1 MLLYLHGIS
10 SAGKTSIG
18 KELLKHLPNAILI
31 DQDTYY
37 KKLKPL
43 VTFKGAKGP
52 ALTGDQVYT
61 SANWDTH
68 EAIDFIQFN
77 DDIQEAVNL
86 YDYVIVT
93 GFALRQPYML
103 FKPDLS
109 ILLDIGDNALHK
121 IVTARRVSKGYSG
134 DKAIKDYYMVSQ
146 VVYPYYLETLKEIYV
161 DYVLPVYNQDQ
172 RILLKDLVSQILQ
185 YMDNHY

>member
-18 KELLKHLPNAILI
+18 KALLNHLNNAILI

-52 ALTGDQVYT
+52 SVKGDQVYT

-68 EAIDFIQFN
+68 EAIDFIQLN

-93 GFALRQPYML
+93 GFALRPQYML

-121 IVTARRVSKGYSG
+121 IVTARRASKGYAG

-161 DYVLPVYNQDQ
+161 DYVLPVYHLDERIGLKKLIDQ
-172 RILLKDLVSQILQ
+172 VLL
-185 YMDNHY
+185 YMATY